1 MQKGPKGQ
9 PPVLEWKMT
18 EDCTQE
24 LLSATLHGY
33 RHGHAAALGNVNEL
47 KAIH

>member
-1 MQKGPKGQ
+1 MKDDRRLHP
-9 PPVLEWKMT
+9 
-18 EDCTQE
+18 E
-24 LLSATLHGY
+24 LRGATLHGY